1 MAYCLGGI
9 MKTISKS
16 SQLALIINERKVN
29 MYKKAQVLG
38 FTHPEVVAYSQEL
51 DDLIN
56 FMLGIR
62 VS

>member
-1 MAYCLGGI
+1 MNTVSI
-9 MKTISKS
+9 K
-16 SQLALIINERKVN
+16 SQLTLIINERKLN
-29 MYKKAQVLG
+29 MYKKAKKLG
-38 FTHPEVVAYSQEL
+38 YTHPEVVAYSQEL

>member
-1 MAYCLGGI
+1 

-16 SQLALIINERKVN
+16 SQLALIINEKKII
-29 MYKKAQVLG
+29 MYKKAKVLG
-38 FTHPEVVAYSQEL
+38 YTHPEVVAYSQEL

>member
-1 MAYCLGGI
+1 
-9 MKTISKS
+9 MKTVCRKT
-16 SQLALIINERKVN
+16 QLDLIINKKKVN
-29 MYKKAQVLG
+29 MYAKAKALG
-38 FTHPEVVAYSQEL
+38 FTHPDVVAYSQEL

>member
-1 MAYCLGGI
+1 M
-9 MKTISKS
+9 MQTISKT
-16 SQLALIINERKVN
+16 SQLALIISEKKLN
-29 MYKKAQVLG
+29 MYKKAQLLG